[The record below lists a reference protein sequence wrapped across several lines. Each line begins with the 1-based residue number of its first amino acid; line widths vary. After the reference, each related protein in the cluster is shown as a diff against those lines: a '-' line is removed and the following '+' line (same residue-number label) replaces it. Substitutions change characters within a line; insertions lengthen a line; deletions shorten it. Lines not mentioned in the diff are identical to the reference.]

1 MTLWGDDIWNFVLR
15 PIGTV
20 LYEQYGTGNALILL
34 AYSVCLPY
42 TLVLV
47 SRKKPKLSDRV
58 SLASDQRALH
68 SYSERGFYT
77 TYKY

>member
-1 MTLWGDDIWNFVLR
+1 MVERTRLLKS
-15 PIGTV
+15 PSE
-20 LYEQYGTGNALILL
+20 LQELIPAPQTPLSVEERLL
-34 AYSVCLPY
+34 
-42 TLVLV
+42 

>member
-1 MTLWGDDIWNFVLR
+1 MTLRGDDIWNFVLR

-34 AYSVCLPY
+34 EYSVCLPY

-47 SRKKPKLSDRV
+47 SRIES
-58 SLASDQRALH
+58 ALRIGVQCALIRR
-68 SYSERGFYT
+68 E
-77 TYKY
+77 

>member
-47 SRKKPKLSDRV
+47 SRIES
-58 SLASDQRALH
+58 ALRIGVQCALIRR
-68 SYSERGFYT
+68 E
-77 TYKY
+77 